1 MNTLEGFS
9 SNILAGFQDRYEL
22 LELLADAIYEAL
34 FQHQGCEGAIIRKRQ
49 RANSYAAIVNRAG
62 GSNRPTD
69 QPSAEQPDRDPLVLR
84 KNNEEGIIGTLLEAI
99 RRASAAAQQILAR
112 RAAN

>member
-1 MNTLEGFS
+1 
-9 SNILAGFQDRYEL
+9 
-22 LELLADAIYEAL
+22 
-34 FQHQGCEGAIIRKRQ
+34 
-49 RANSYAAIVNRAG
+49 AG

-69 QPSAEQPDRDPLVLR
+69 QPSAEQLGRDPLVIR
-84 KNNEEGIIGTLLEAI
+84 KENEDAIIDTLLEAI